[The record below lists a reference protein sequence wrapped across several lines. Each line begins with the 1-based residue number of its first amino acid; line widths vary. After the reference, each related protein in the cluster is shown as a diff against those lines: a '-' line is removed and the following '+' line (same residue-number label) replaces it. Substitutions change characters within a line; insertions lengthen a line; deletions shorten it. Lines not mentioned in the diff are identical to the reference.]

1 MKSLVS
7 GVLVRLGSLWS
18 EDKFS
23 RACSPVSW
31 FKFIDLGEEGG
42 VSCLT
47 YCLISSDP
55 GKVIK
60 CFLIPF
66 SCPPKA
72 WNFISVVPSFL
83 ARLES
88 LSTEGT
94 FLRTWSQVSGLTKSL
109 VPSVLARLGSLPTE
123 FTFLRTWSQVS
134 RLTKSLVPSVLA
146 RLGSLSIE
154 VTFLRTW
161 SQVSWLMKSLV
172 PRVLARLGSLST
184 EGIFLKAWFQLP
196 WFNQKV
202 LSPSAQKGLNY

>member
-18 EDKFS
+18 EDKFL
-23 RACSPVSW
+23 RACSRVSW

-47 YCLISSDP
+47 YCLISSNP

-66 SCPPKA
+66 SCPPKP

-83 ARLES
+83 ARLGS

-94 FLRTWSQVSGLTKSL
+94 FLRTWAQVSRLTKSL

-134 RLTKSLVPSVLA
+134 RLMKSLVPSVLA
-146 RLGSLSIE
+146 RLGSL
-154 VTFLRTW
+154 L
-161 SQVSWLMKSLV
+161 
-172 PRVLARLGSLST
+172 T